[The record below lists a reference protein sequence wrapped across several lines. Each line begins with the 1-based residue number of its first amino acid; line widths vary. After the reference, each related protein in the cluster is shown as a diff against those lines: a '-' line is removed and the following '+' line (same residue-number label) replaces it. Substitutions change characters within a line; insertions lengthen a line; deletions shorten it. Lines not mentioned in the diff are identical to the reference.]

1 MIAQGECIPCIIS
14 QVLRGAKLVTH
25 NLILQKEVLNE
36 VMKYLWSIPLN
47 VFCPA
52 KVTTHAHNIV
62 KRVLNCYDP
71 YKGVKED
78 YQQKAWELFPYLEH
92 LIEDTKDPFMTCVK
106 LAIAGN
112 SIDFGIGDSFNLEK
126 IVDNMMN
133 KELPIFEY
141 ENFRNDL
148 NSAEKV
154 LYIADNA
161 GEFVFD
167 WLFIKELHD
176 KEIKLVVKNRPILND
191 ITYNEVKHLE
201 LRNLEIVSGSN
212 AIGFPFD
219 EVEERLKKLFFSSD
233 IIISKGQG
241 NFETL
246 MEIKAPIYFL
256 FQTKCKLIAD
266 ILKVNLGDAIL
277 LKQKLKQ

>member
-1 MIAQGECIPCIIS
+1 MIAQSDCIPCIVS
-14 QVLRGAKLVTH
+14 QVLRGIKLVTH
-25 NLILQKEVLNE
+25 DLILQKEVLNE
-36 VMKYLWSIPLN
+36 VMRYLCSISLN
-47 VFCPA
+47 VFCPS
-52 KVTTHAHNIV
+52 KVTTQAHNIV

-71 YKGVKED
+71 YKGVKEE
-78 YQQKAWELFPYLEH
+78 YQRKAWNLYPYLEH
-92 LIEDTKDPFMTCVK
+92 LIEDTKDPFKTCVK

-112 SIDFGIGDSFNLEK
+112 SIDFGVGDNYDLKE

-148 NSAEKV
+148 NLAEKV

-167 WLFIKELHD
+167 WLLIRELHD
-176 KEIKLVVKNRPILND
+176 KEVKLIVKNNPILND
-191 ITYNEVKHLE
+191 ITYKEVKDLK
-201 LRNLEIVSGSN
+201 LRNVEIIPGSN
-212 AIGFPFD
+212 SIGFPFD
-219 EVEERLKKLFFSSD
+219 EVEEKLKKLFFSCD
-233 IIISKGQG
+233 IVICKGQG

-256 FQTKCKLIAD
+256 LQTKCQLVAK
-266 ILKVNLGDAIL
+266 ILKVNLWDAVL
-277 LKQKLKQ
+277 LKQQI